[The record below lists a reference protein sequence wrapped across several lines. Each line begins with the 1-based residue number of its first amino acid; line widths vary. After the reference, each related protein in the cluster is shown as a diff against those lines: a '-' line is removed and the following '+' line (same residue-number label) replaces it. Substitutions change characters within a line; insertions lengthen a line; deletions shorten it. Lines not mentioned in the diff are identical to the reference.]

1 MKTLHLFAGSGGGL
15 LADLILGHEP
25 IAAVEWDPY
34 CCAVL
39 RERAEDGWFP
49 GLRVIEGDIR
59 EFDAS
64 EYAGRVGLVHAG
76 FPCQP
81 FSVAGKQ
88 LGADDP
94 RDMWPATLSVI
105 RVVRPEW
112 IMLENVPGLVA
123 WNDGERVA
131 DIIGELASLGYVG
144 SHGVLGADDAGAA
157 HIRKR
162 WWCVA
167 HAKGRGVVGQVDA
180 TRASLGCG
188 SDVADSDTGLRSGRA
203 NVERREAQRGVAA
216 VGSGEAMGNPD
227 STPENARPAQG
238 GSRRATGESGRRI
251 PQSRLGRVADGL
263 ATAMD
268 PPNWWLEEPEGVPRV
283 AQGVEARVHRLK
295 ALGNGQVPLQAAL
308 AWTIL
313 SRGIAA

>member
-1 MKTLHLFAGSGGGL
+1 MKTLHLFAGAGGGL

-49 GLRVIEGDIR
+49 GLRVHEGDIR

-64 EYAGRVGLVHAG
+64 EYAGRVDCVHAG

-105 RVVRPEW
+105 RVVRPQW

-131 DIIGELASLGYVG
+131 DIIGSLAGLGYVG
-144 SHGVLGADDAGAA
+144 SHGVLGADDVGAA

-167 HAKGRGVVGQVDA
+167 HADMQRTTESRHRKADRGLSADRVIRSGE
-180 TRASLGCG
+180 
-188 SDVADSDTGLRSGRA
+188 DVADADKSRPQERQGKPRDDGEECATALGDGWGAASGRII
-203 NVERREAQRGVAA
+203 
-216 VGSGEAMGNPD
+216 
-227 STPENARPAQG
+227 
-238 GSRRATGESGRRI
+238 ESGFCGVVNGMAA
-251 PQSRLGRVADGL
+251 QL
-263 ATAMD
+263 D

-283 AQGVEARVHRLK
+283 AQGVADRVHRLK
-295 ALGNGQVPLQAAL
+295 ALGNGQVPLQAAM
-308 AWTIL
+308 AWRIL
-313 SRGIAA
+313 SRGLASGAPI